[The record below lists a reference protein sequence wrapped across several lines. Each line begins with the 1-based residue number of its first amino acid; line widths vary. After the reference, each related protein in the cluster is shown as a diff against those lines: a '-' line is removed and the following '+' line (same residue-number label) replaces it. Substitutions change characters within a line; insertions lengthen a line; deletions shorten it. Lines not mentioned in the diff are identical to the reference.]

1 MQKRWYRN
9 TKQAWLGGVVAGLAD
24 YFQLDPLLFRI
35 GVIGI
40 TLATAIIPGIICYLV
55 AWYIVPVMPSKEA
68 YQYEG

>member
-1 MQKRWYRN
+1 M
-9 TKQAWLGGVVAGLAD
+9 AGLAD
-24 YFQLDPLLFRI
+24 YFQHDPLLFRI